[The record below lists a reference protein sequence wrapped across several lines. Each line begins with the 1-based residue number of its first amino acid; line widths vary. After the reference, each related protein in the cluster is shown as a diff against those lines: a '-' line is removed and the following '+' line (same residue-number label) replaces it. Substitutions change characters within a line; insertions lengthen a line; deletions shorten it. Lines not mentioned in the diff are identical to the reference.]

1 MNEREH
7 LERWRAAEAAGREA
21 EAEAALA
28 ALFVRLPRLEPRPG
42 FAARVAA
49 AAAAAAAAAE
59 AAAAAVRRPWWWAA
73 AAGIA
78 LAAGI
83 LGALLVGV
91 AGPAAGPVAGTLA
104 GRLSLARL
112 IDGLAAAVT
121 ACADWFS
128 GAAGLWG
135 PIADVG
141 GALTTAAGTRPGMT
155 AILVALA
162 LSGLAVRLLSD
173 LIATERSWSHVA
185 LHG

>member
-49 AAAAAAAAAE
+49 AAAAE
-59 AAAAAVRRPWWWAA
+59 AAAAAARRPWWWAA

-78 LAAGI
+78 LAAGV
-83 LGALLVGV
+83 LGALLAGV

-104 GRLSLARL
+104 GRLSIARL

-128 GAAGLWG
+128 DAAGLWG

-141 GALTTAAGTRPGMT
+141 GALATAAGTRPGMT